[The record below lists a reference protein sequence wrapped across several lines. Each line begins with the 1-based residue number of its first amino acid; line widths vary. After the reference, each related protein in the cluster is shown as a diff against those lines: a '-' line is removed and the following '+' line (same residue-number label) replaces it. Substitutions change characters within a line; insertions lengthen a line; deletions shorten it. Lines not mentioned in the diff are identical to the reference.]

1 VFEFIQAEKAN
12 HPTKTLCW
20 VLGFPKSTLYY
31 REGVRRRSP
40 SRAERDDERLRARI
54 VAIHAQSDGSYG
66 SPRITAALRAE
77 GEVVNHKRVRR
88 LMREAGITG
97 TSRRRA

>member
-12 HPTKTLCW
+12 HPTKTMCR

-31 REGVRRRSP
+31 REGVLKRPAPPRQL
-40 SRAERDDERLRARI
+40 DDERLRARI
-54 VAIHAQSDGSYG
+54 IAIHAQSDGTYG

-77 GEVVNHKRVRR
+77 GEVVNHERVRR